1 MNYWRMLLKWQ
12 IILKK
17 RCSTLRA
24 NVMNDLRTSS
34 HQMWRSK
41 ATLSQHCS
49 AILILLPLAVLLVM
63 NITFEPL
70 VFSDAKDYFFRHGSE
85 ETGAVNLVTSIYLG
99 YRAFDTLGE
108 TIVLMLSITGVI
120 FLMGKPS

>member
-1 MNYWRMLLKWQ
+1 MNSWRMLLKWQ
-12 IILKK
+12 ILLKK
-17 RCSTLRA
+17 RFSTLRA
-24 NVMNDLRTSS
+24 NGMNDLRTSS
-34 HQMWRSK
+34 RQTWRSQGK
-41 ATLSQHCS
+41 VSQYCG
-49 AILILLPLAVLLVM
+49 ALLILLPLAVLLII
-63 NITFEPL
+63 NIAFEPL
-70 VFSDAKDYFFRHGSE
+70 AFSGAKDYFFRYGSE

>member
-1 MNYWRMLLKWQ
+1 MLLKWRT
-12 IILKK
+12 ILKK
-17 RCSTLRA
+17 RCSILKA
-24 NVMNDLRTSS
+24 NVMNNLRTSPR
-34 HQMWRSK
+34 QIWRSK
-41 ATLSQHCS
+41 GNLSQYCS

-63 NITFEPL
+63 NIAFEPL
-70 VFSDAKDYFFRHGSE
+70 AFSGAKDYFFRYGAE
-85 ETGAVNLVTSIYLG
+85 ETGAINLVTSIYLG